1 MKTHFDI
8 EKLVES
14 GAITSELDYERALIA
29 DRNLRLLAKDNDHF
43 KKLRFRLRDLIEQ
56 YENTEWNNADQI
68 DEDKIRESDKAERLA
83 EVERIFIRN
92 RKEAIRDTLKRL
104 TLTQQD
110 LATLLGHKS
119 KTHMSELINGIKPF
133 TLTDLVIINRILKI
147 DITLLVPTFL
157 SFKDQVKVKAAV
169 TKIDKPQLKLAIDDL
184 VVCD

>member
-8 EKLVES
+8 EKLVGT
-14 GAITSELDYERALIA
+14 GAITNELDYERALIA

-43 KKLRFRLRDLIEQ
+43 KKLRSRLRDLIQQ
-56 YENTEWNNADQI
+56 YENKEWNHVDQI
-68 DEDKIRESDKAERLA
+68 SQDKIRESDKAERLA
-83 EVERIFIRN
+83 EVERIFIQN
-92 RKEAIRDTLKRL
+92 RKEAIRNKLKQL

-133 TLTDLVIINRILKI
+133 TLTDLVIINRLLKI

-157 SFKDQVKVKAAV
+157 SNKDEDKVKAAV
-169 TKIDKPQLKLAIDDL
+169 IKIDKPQLKLVIDDL